1 MDLELLDRTLAAAGE
16 PTFRARQV
24 WEWAA
29 RGAAGYD
36 EMTNLPAALRA
47 RLADEVPF
55 SSLTV
60 AEQAESTD
68 GTVKTLF
75 HTADGRPVEAVLMRY
90 RDPPA
95 DAGAG
100 GGGSKRTGGRR
111 SL

>member
-1 MDLELLDRTLAAAGE
+1 MD
-16 PTFRARQV
+16 P
-24 WEWAA
+24 
-29 RGAAGYD
+29 RGVVKQ
-36 EMTNLPAALRA
+36 

-100 GGGSKRTGGRR
+100 GGAPTSVTWGPRPGGLHSELRGPGP
-111 SL
+111 